1 MKTSSVLRPM
11 LKWCAR
17 PLRCSAER
25 KLPHSGPRPWTPV
38 RMRPVRD
45 GKYAFSTSSCR
56 GKAGFPFSSSALPR
70 SLTIEAVT
78 SWDMG
83 GEGAQCDGDEYD
95 GRKGSHFFKTLKK
108 ISLIEDRYDLIMATE
123 RNFNILKYFT
133 LSLTSPSLAEF
144 SCSATLPKAVLIWK
158 QLSFHALSMHPE
170 LFPAICKTV
179 LTKQNLHS
187 LHFLTQKEDNFA
199 WAVGRFPWV
208 TSLPFFISCISMTP
222 ELRKT

>member
-1 MKTSSVLRPM
+1 M

-38 RMRPVRD
+38 RMRQVRD
-45 GKYAFSTSSCR
+45 GKYAFPTSSCR
-56 GKAGFPFSSSALPR
+56 GKAGLPFSSSASPR
-70 SLTIEAVT
+70 SLTIAAVT
-78 SWDMG
+78 SWDVG
-83 GEGAQCDGDEYD
+83 DEGARCDGDEYD
-95 GRKGSHFFKTLKK
+95 GRKGIIFFSKTLKK
-108 ISLIEDRYDLIMATE
+108 ISLIEDLYDLIMATE
-123 RNFNILKYFT
+123 RNFNILKYFS
-133 LSLTSPSLAEF
+133 LSLTSPSFAEF

-170 LFPAICKTV
+170 LFPPICKTV

-199 WAVGRFPWV
+199 LGSGPFPL
-208 TSLPFFISCISMTP
+208 SHFSPLFH
-222 ELRKT
+222 